1 MAARPSS
8 THTEAPARS
17 PYHGRRMTLAAFEA
31 LPEQRPYL
39 QWWDGVVVQKAVPRI
54 PHGIVQL
61 YLAAVLDQYARAMNA
76 HAATEVHI
84 WFEGHGYLVP
94 DLVYWAPGRPLAE
107 GDRAL
112 PPSLAIEIRSPRES
126 AASQREKCRDMR
138 ANGVAV
144 CWLIDPAA
152 RSAECFD
159 ATRDGEPAGP
169 LLQAAEFPGLV
180 VDLELL
186 WSRLPAS

>member
-8 THTEAPARS
+8 THTDAAARS
-17 PYHGRRMTLAAFEA
+17 PYHGQRMTLAAFEA

-39 QWWDGVVVQKAVPRI
+39 QWWDGVVVQKAAPRI

-61 YLAAVLDQYARAMNA
+61 YLAAVLDQYARAMSA

-94 DLVYWAPGRPLAE
+94 DLVFWAPGTPLAE
-107 GDRAL
+107 GERAL
-112 PPSLAIEIRSPRES
+112 SPSLAIEIRSPGET
-126 AASQREKCRDMR
+126 AASQREKCRRMR

-144 CWLIDPAA
+144 CWLIAPAA
-152 RSAECFD
+152 RTAERFD
-159 ATRDGEPAGP
+159 ATRDGDPAGTRLEAP
-169 LLQAAEFPGLV
+169 GFPGLV
-180 VDLELL
+180 VDLEPL
-186 WSRLPAS
+186 WARLP